1 MPDCSGAMPMDWPA
15 DAERFLNE
23 ACMCGPNTGCTE
35 VDTLHNSYV
44 NWCVHHGVQ
53 LIPRRY
59 FEDYISGR
67 GLRRFSRSGRTYW
80 SGIIP
85 ATNWKPQT
93 ADPEKV
99 QRDLHEGALDAVRA
113 EQELRQFLAQN
124 SVILGFDRQKFNV
137 DALLPKARA
146 YVETLEHLHA
156 VESRAIDLGV
166 WG

>member
-1 MPDCSGAMPMDWPA
+1 M
-15 DAERFLNE
+15 
-23 ACMCGPNTGCTE
+23 
-35 VDTLHNSYV
+35 
-44 NWCVHHGVQ
+44 
-53 LIPRRY
+53 
-59 FEDYISGR
+59 
-67 GLRRFSRSGRTYW
+67 
-80 SGIIP
+80 
-85 ATNWKPQT
+85 
-93 ADPEKV
+93 
-99 QRDLHEGALDAVRA
+99 RA